1 MNRLKLPLGTW
12 FCIALVVFWVFA
24 IIPGMIR
31 MHDLPGV
38 LAVKNR
44 ELRAKVDKRKAEA
57 AAGMVSRELGVAF
70 GDWLNAPGS
79 KHSALLVSESHR
91 LSVDSK
97 ARLIS
102 VQPLAPTVRGDF
114 MKYSAQVNVE
124 SDLRGITKVLLALR
138 DTEPPLDPERV
149 TLRTNA
155 DGKKINAQLTIAS
168 FAWAPK
174 GKAKRRA

>member
-1 MNRLKLPLGTW
+1 MSRLKLPLGTW
-12 FCIALVVFWVFA
+12 FCIALTVFWVFA

-31 MHDLPGV
+31 ARDLPGE
-38 LAVKNR
+38 LAVANK
-44 ELRAKVDKRKAEA
+44 ELKAKVDKASADTR
-57 AAGMVSRELGVAF
+57 AGMETQQMGRAF
-70 GDWLNAPGS
+70 GRTLDASGME
-79 KHSALLVSESHR
+79 HSAQLVRESYR
-91 LSVDSK
+91 MAVGAN

-124 SDLRGITKVLLALR
+124 SDMKGIKNLLLALR

-149 TLRTNA
+149 MLRTNA
-155 DGKKINAQLTIAS
+155 DGKKINAQLTMAS